1 MTRRSLAPLLAA
13 ALVGFTV
20 LPVSAQDATPSSAC
34 AAPAGGMQG
43 AAVPGGSESLTGA
56 QPGPAP
62 TSAPV
67 LCWTGT
73 DGNAVLGTRIVAV
86 NDRVFALG
94 DAGEAISFNADGTEA
109 WRVPLADISQ
119 GMLGGLA
126 SDGTNLY
133 VGTPTGLLAMNP
145 ADGSTVWTYTIDP
158 GGRNAASTGVF
169 SPVIA
174 GDNVAALVYTS
185 DSRTQIQR
193 AIVAISRA
201 DGSQVWS
208 QSIVNDIPAGALTAD
223 GSTVAVAEGDGSLVL
238 RDAATGETQL
248 SVSVQDLGAMVT
260 TPVVLTRDDA
270 IFGDSNGAVQA
281 RSRSDGAQKWTMTP
295 TSGLAAA
302 VTANGQYAY
311 INGYTNLY
319 AVDAGTGAQVWEA
332 QMQASAPPFGYEPI
346 PAIVDGQVILGT
358 SDINNPAALIAFDA
372 LTGAQVWRT
381 DLPDMYG
388 AIFSP
393 IVLDGR
399 IYAPSFNLVSD
410 GGVLAFGLPG

>member
-13 ALVGFTV
+13 ALIGFAAA
-20 LPVSAQDATPSSAC
+20 PVAAQDPSTTC
-34 AAPAGGMQG
+34 AAPSGAAEG

-62 TSAPV
+62 ASAPV
-67 LCWTGT
+67 LCWTGS

-86 NDRVFALG
+86 GDMVFALG
-94 DAGEAISFNADGTEA
+94 DAGEGIAFNADGTEA

-119 GMLGGLA
+119 GMLGGIA
-126 SDGTNLY
+126 TDGTNIY
-133 VGTPTGLLAMNP
+133 AGTPTGLVALSP
-145 ADGSTVWTYTIDP
+145 ADGSTVWTYAIDP
-158 GGRNAASTGVF
+158 GGRNAASTGIF

-174 GDNVAALVYTS
+174 GDHVAVLVYTS

-193 AIVAISRA
+193 SIAAISRA
-201 DGSQVWS
+201 DGTQVWS
-208 QSIVNDIPAGALTAD
+208 QPIVNDIPAGALTAD
-223 GSTVAVAEGDGSLVL
+223 GTSVAVAEGDGSLVL
-238 RDAATGETQL
+238 RDTVTGETQL
-248 SVSVQDLGAMVT
+248 TISVQDLGAMVT
-260 TPVVLTRDDA
+260 TPIVLTRDDA
-270 IFGDSNGAVQA
+270 LFGDSNGAVQA

-295 TSGLAAA
+295 DSGLAAA
-302 VTANGQYAY
+302 VTANGQYAF

-319 AVDAGTGAQVWEA
+319 AVDAGTGAQVWKAE
-332 QMQASAPPFGYEPI
+332 MQSSAPPFGYEPI
-346 PAIVDGQVILGT
+346 PAVVDGLVILGT
-358 SDINNPAALIAFDA
+358 SDINNPAALIAWDA
-372 LTGAQVWRT
+372 ATGAQAWRT

-410 GGVLAFGLPG
+410 GGVLAFGTPS

>member
-13 ALVGFTV
+13 ALIGFAAA
-20 LPVSAQDATPSSAC
+20 PVAAQDPSTTC
-34 AAPAGGMQG
+34 AAPSGAAEG

-62 TSAPV
+62 ASAPV
-67 LCWTGT
+67 LCWTGS

-86 NDRVFALG
+86 GDTIFALG
-94 DAGEAISFNADGTEA
+94 DAGEGIAFNADGTEA

-119 GMLGGLA
+119 GMLGGIA
-126 SDGTNLY
+126 TDGTNIY
-133 VGTPTGLLAMNP
+133 AGTPTGLVALSP
-145 ADGSTVWTYTIDP
+145 ADGSTVWTYAIDP
-158 GGRNAASTGVF
+158 GGRNAASTGIF

-174 GDNVAALVYTS
+174 GDHVAVLVYTS

-193 AIVAISRA
+193 SIAAISRA
-201 DGSQVWS
+201 DGTQVWS
-208 QSIVNDIPAGALTAD
+208 QPIVNDIPAGALTAD
-223 GSTVAVAEGDGSLVL
+223 GTSVAVAEGDGSLVL
-238 RDAATGETQL
+238 RDTVTGETQL
-248 SVSVQDLGAMVT
+248 TISVQDLGAMVT
-260 TPVVLTRDDA
+260 TPIVLTRDDA
-270 IFGDSNGAVQA
+270 LFGDSNGAVQA

-295 TSGLAAA
+295 DSGLAAA
-302 VTANGQYAY
+302 VTANGQYAF

-319 AVDAGTGAQVWEA
+319 AVDAGTGAQVWKAE
-332 QMQASAPPFGYEPI
+332 MQSSAPPFGYEPI
-346 PAIVDGQVILGT
+346 PAVVDGLVILGT
-358 SDINNPAALIAFDA
+358 SDINNPAALIAWDA
-372 LTGAQVWRT
+372 ATGAQAWRT

-410 GGVLAFGLPG
+410 GGVLAFGTPS

>member
-13 ALVGFTV
+13 ALIGFAAA
-20 LPVSAQDATPSSAC
+20 PVAAQDPSTTC
-34 AAPAGGMQG
+34 AAPSGAAEG

-62 TSAPV
+62 ASAPV

-86 NDRVFALG
+86 GDTIFALG
-94 DAGEAISFNADGTEA
+94 DAGEGIAFNPDGTEA
-109 WRVPLADISQ
+109 WRVPLADVSQ
-119 GMLGGLA
+119 GMLGGIA
-126 SDGTNLY
+126 TDGANIY
-133 VGTPTGLLAMNP
+133 VGTPTGLVALSP
-145 ADGSTVWTYTIDP
+145 ADGSTLWTYAIDP
-158 GGRNAASTGVF
+158 GGRNAASTGIF

-174 GDNVAALVYTS
+174 GDHVAVLVYTS

-193 AIVAISRA
+193 SIAAISRA
-201 DGSQVWS
+201 DGTQVWS
-208 QSIVNDIPAGALTAD
+208 QPIVNDIPAGALTAD
-223 GSTVAVAEGDGSLVL
+223 GTSVAVAEGDGSLVL
-238 RDAATGETQL
+238 RDTATGETQL
-248 SVSVQDLGAMVT
+248 TISVQDLGAMVT
-260 TPVVLTRDDA
+260 TPIVLTRDDA
-270 IFGDSNGAVQA
+270 LFGDSNGAVQA

-295 TSGLAAA
+295 ASGLAAA
-302 VTANGQYAY
+302 VTANGQYAF

-332 QMQASAPPFGYEPI
+332 EMQASAPPFGYEPI
-346 PAIVDGQVILGT
+346 PAVVDGLVILGT
-358 SDINNPAALIAFDA
+358 SDINNPAALIAWDA
-372 LTGAQVWRT
+372 ATGAQAWRT

-410 GGVLAFGLPG
+410 GGVLAFGTPS

>member
-1 MTRRSLAPLLAA
+1 MTRRSLAPFLAA
-13 ALVGFTV
+13 ALIGLAAV
-20 LPVSAQDATPSSAC
+20 PVAAQDPSASTTC
-34 AAPAGGMQG
+34 AAPSGAAEG

-62 TSAPV
+62 ASAPV

-86 NDRVFALG
+86 GDTIFALG
-94 DAGEAISFNADGTEA
+94 DAGEGIAFNPDGTEA

-119 GMLGGLA
+119 GMLGGIA
-126 SDGTNLY
+126 TDGTNIY
-133 VGTPTGLLAMNP
+133 AGTPTGLVALSP
-145 ADGSTVWTYTIDP
+145 ADGSTVWTYAIEP

-174 GDNVAALVYTS
+174 GDNVAILVYTS

-193 AIVAISRA
+193 SIAAISRA
-201 DGSQVWS
+201 DGTQVWS
-208 QSIVNDIPAGALTAD
+208 QPIVNDIPAGALTAD
-223 GSTVAVAEGDGSLVL
+223 GTSVAVAEGDGSLVL
-238 RDAATGETQL
+238 RDTATGETQL
-248 SVSVQDLGAMVT
+248 TVSVQDLGAMVT
-260 TPVVLTRDDA
+260 TPIVLTRDDA
-270 IFGDSNGAVQA
+270 LFGDSNGAVQA

-295 TSGLAAA
+295 ASGLAAA
-302 VTANGQYAY
+302 VTANGQYAF

-332 QMQASAPPFGYEPI
+332 EMQSSAPPFGYEPI
-346 PAIVDGQVILGT
+346 PAVVDGLVILGT
-358 SDINNPAALIAFDA
+358 SDINNPAALVAWDA
-372 LTGAQVWRT
+372 ATGAQAWRT

-410 GGVLAFGLPG
+410 GGVLAFGTPS